1 MDEIV
6 RIDWKNDEF
15 IVYWDSEEKRPRIQL
30 EHDFTGLN
38 TQCSIQQTLE
48 HVFGEKKRITSVVIN
63 RTHPGLPFEFAF
75 VRDSTWKQVMEYA
88 KHVSFRIYKL
98 CNADLAV

>member
-1 MDEIV
+1 MDEIA
-6 RIDWKNDEF
+6 RIDEGNNEH
-15 IVYWDSEEKRPRIQL
+15 IVYWDFEEKRPRIQL
-30 EHDFTGLN
+30 AHDFTGLN

-48 HVFGEKKRITSVVIN
+48 HVFGEKKRITSLVID
-63 RTHPGLPFEFAF
+63 RTRPGLPFEFAF

-88 KHVSFRIYKL
+88 KHVSFRIYRL

>member
-1 MDEIV
+1 MDEIA
-6 RIDWKNDEF
+6 RIDEGNNEY